1 MILCCGEALID
12 MTPIP
17 DVRPDLSQCQ
27 KELLECSMQENHWPP
42 VFDLTDAK
50 GFSFESGKSELTL
63 AFEEKLRVA
72 IIPRIQEAIR
82 NEGFEITVIEIIGH
96 TDEVEVKNGVS
107 NLDKELL
114 YHLGIDAD
122 RPNLKPAGNAGL
134 GLARATAVRKFLLQ
148 QGSFTD
154 FTIIE
159 LSAAQGVE

>member
-1 MILCCGEALID
+1 M
-12 MTPIP
+12 
-17 DVRPDLSQCQ
+17 
-27 KELLECSMQENHWPP
+27 
-42 VFDLTDAK
+42 
-50 GFSFESGKSELTL
+50 

-159 LSAAQGVE
+159 LSAA